1 MKEVVAKK
9 EMDDPQRK
17 ILGFVKKHK
26 GHYYSIREFAYFTKC
41 TEAQVK
47 ETLKSSE
54 GRKRI
59 KAIKMRGSTYFY
71 ILKNN
76 IIM

>member
-17 ILGFVKKHK
+17 ILDFMKKHK
-26 GHYYSIREFAYFTKC
+26 GWYYSIRELAYFTKC

-54 GRKRI
+54 GSEDKQSKWEDTHI
-59 KAIKMRGSTYFY
+59 FTY
-71 ILKNN
+71 
-76 IIM
+76 

>member
-17 ILGFVKKHK
+17 ILDFMKKHK
-26 GHYYSIREFAYFTKC
+26 GWYYSIRELAYFTKC

-54 GRKRI
+54 GSKYKQSKWEDTHI
-59 KAIKMRGSTYFY
+59 FTY
-71 ILKNN
+71 
-76 IIM
+76 

>member
-17 ILGFVKKHK
+17 ILDFMKKHK
-26 GHYYSIREFAYFTKC
+26 GWYYSIRELAYFTKC

-54 GRKRI
+54 GSEYNQSKWEDTHI
-59 KAIKMRGSTYFY
+59 FTY
-71 ILKNN
+71 
-76 IIM
+76 

>member
-17 ILGFVKKHK
+17 ILDFMKKHK
-26 GHYYSIREFAYFTKC
+26 GRYYSIRELAYFTKC

-47 ETLKSSE
+47 ETLKSLE

-76 IIM
+76 IMM

>member
-17 ILGFVKKHK
+17 ILDFMKKHK
-26 GHYYSIREFAYFTKC
+26 GWSIRELAYFTKC

-54 GRKRI
+54 GSEYKQSKWEDTHI
-59 KAIKMRGSTYFY
+59 FTY
-71 ILKNN
+71 
-76 IIM
+76 